1 MITGLC
7 DFAYLIVI
15 LFWFHPTQLLAK
27 SCLTS
32 STPRAT
38 SLAFVHVRVFVCV
51 FVLLQPEY
59 AKFVT
64 LLVFLYFCC

>member
-38 SLAFVHVRVFVCV
+38 SLAFVHVRVFVC
-51 FVLLQPEY
+51 FR
-59 AKFVT
+59 AT
-64 LLVFLYFCC
+64 TA